1 MNFYTRKV
9 SSILTDIQEIH
20 RMGLT
25 TLKPID
31 VNHEYR
37 KVEYQVR
44 WLGMSRGFHPEILSK
59 KGMTLRGTG
68 SSCYTYSHNV
78 REWKILPE
86 DYETLEKFVIGFKV
100 INSLSII
107 RYRQDKNKVLLD
119 VSDETQCVRLDD
131 IKPSDIQPT
140 DDFLH
145 HTGIYM
151 DEPQQLHWCGI
162 KKWGTPDVLTD
173 GFLLKQTLKKETTEK
188 YVETCLKEYEESVY
202 G

>member
-9 SSILTDIQEIH
+9 SSILTDIQEIN

-25 TLKPID
+25 TLKQFD
-31 VNHEYR
+31 VNNEHR

-78 REWKILPE
+78 REWKILPQ

-100 INSLSII
+100 INSLSTNI
-107 RYRQDKNKVLLD
+107 
-119 VSDETQCVRLDD
+119 
-131 IKPSDIQPT
+131 
-140 DDFLH
+140 
-145 HTGIYM
+145 
-151 DEPQQLHWCGI
+151 
-162 KKWGTPDVLTD
+162 TPDVGKPETD
-173 GFLLKQTLKKETTEK
+173 VNVILVPEPPVPAVSALRAPFK
-188 YVETCLKEYEESVY
+188 VV
-202 G
+202 